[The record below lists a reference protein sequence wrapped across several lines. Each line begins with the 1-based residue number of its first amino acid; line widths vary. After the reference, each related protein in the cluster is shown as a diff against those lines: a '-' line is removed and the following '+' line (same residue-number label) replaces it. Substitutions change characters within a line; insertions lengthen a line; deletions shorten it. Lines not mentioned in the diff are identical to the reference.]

1 MDKGLKKDWIIKRIN
16 KIEDEEYLDF
26 IFGFTKGYINTQRK
40 KKENNN
46 LDEKIIKL
54 LEIQNKLK

>member
-26 IFGFTKGYINTQRK
+26 IFGFTKGYINIQRN
-40 KKENNN
+40 KKENKN
-46 LDEKIIKL
+46 EK
-54 LEIQNKLK
+54 